1 MTAEPATTAADNIA
15 HYPGAARERLLLA
28 ASDLFCRYGI
38 NATGVD
44 AIVAAAGTA
53 KTTLYKAFGSK
64 EGLLRAV
71 LEGVAGPLNQARAE
85 ALERAKAKAGV
96 NPIPI
101 EDIVE
106 AVLHPYI
113 FGPEG
118 RENAGMIFLRIALA
132 NRVRPTDLGRALIRE
147 YLEPIAQQLLHAL
160 REALP
165 DLSDAEIHWRYHFM
179 ISSVLATLADMEVGG
194 RFHTL
199 SKGECDVTDK
209 AEILR
214 QLVRFLSAGLR
225 APRGP

>member
-1 MTAEPATTAADNIA
+1 MSASTFRNRDSARSLET
-15 HYPGAARERLLLA
+15 RERILSTTENFLVQNGL
-28 ASDLFCRYGI
+28 DLSI
-38 NATGVD
+38 
-44 AIVAAAGTA
+44 
-53 KTTLYKAFGSK
+53 
-64 EGLLRAV
+64 RAV
-71 LEGVAGPLNQARAE
+71 TEEAGA
-85 ALERAKAKAGV
+85 AKAKAGV